1 MCERPIVEGD
11 CFRVELEGFVRTDQL
26 EGDRNTYV
34 FVLEVRNIADQI
46 VQWWHDESVFI
57 DDEGYQHPP
66 SELTYGGYGDPVLE
80 VESDLRKKPEVV
92 PDARV
97 RCVTDVQLPAG
108 REPTRIHYQYDDAE
122 YELDLRD
129 ADMNDLELD
138 PSDIGL
144 STLTEA
150 KDEESDD
157 TDGTKTGT
165 EIDPTASSENFEVT
179 LTNVITDVPDQEVT
193 LLTFDV
199 ENIGHQTTQ
208 WWYDEHTF
216 VDTQGYQ
223 HTEAGT
229 VRSGIVTDAD
239 ISIEGY
245 NAKPEIK
252 PGATSRCIT
261 DVAIDPDERLERV
274 LYDYSDETYEIEIDG
289 ALWEELTVPYEEFD
303 QEGVTVGG
311 TDVDSDID
319 DRITA
324 MVVDDSPDT
333 RFDDIGG
340 LDDQKRK
347 VREAVRDPLIN
358 AGQFEEIGITPPEGV
373 LLYGPPGTGKTMLA
387 RAVANDTGATFIKL
401 AGPELARAYL
411 GEGAELVRDCFEY
424 ARRQR
429 PAIIFIDEIDAIAAE
444 RAAGASEGTE
454 EIYRTMLQ
462 LLSEMDGFEEQS
474 DVRVMAATNRI
485 NRLDEAILRPGRF
498 DRKIE
503 VPLPGPEARREIFR
517 VRMADL
523 ETTDGIDLDGLSE
536 RSNDLSGA
544 EIAAVCTEA
553 GYAALRDDRT
563 EVQQVDF
570 LTALQEINRQV
581 RSDDESAGRQRP
593 R

>member
-1 MCERPIVEGD
+1 MVEGD

-26 EGDRNTYV
+26 EGDRNAYV
-34 FVLEVRNIADQI
+34 FVVEVRNIADQI
-46 VQWWHDESVFI
+46 VQWWHDESIFI
-57 DDEGYQHPP
+57 DNEGYQHSP

-80 VESDLRKKPEVV
+80 VEDDLQKKPEVV

-129 ADMNDLELD
+129 TEMNGLELD
-138 PSDIGL
+138 PADIGL

-150 KDEESDD
+150 RDKESDD
-157 TDGTKTGT
+157 TDGTETGT
-165 EIDPTASSENFEVT
+165 EVDPTASSENFEVT
-179 LTNVITDVPDQEVT
+179 LTNVITDVPEQEVT

-223 HTEAGT
+223 RTEVGT
-229 VRSGIVTDAD
+229 VRGGIITDAD

-245 NAKPEIK
+245 KSKPEIQ
-252 PGATSRCIT
+252 PGATSRCVT
-261 DVAIDPDERLERV
+261 DVVIDPDERLERV

-303 QEGVTVGG
+303 QEEVTIGG
-311 TDVDSDID
+311 TDEDSDID

-347 VREAVRDPLIN
+347 VREAVRDPLISP
-358 AGQFEEIGITPPEGV
+358 GQFEEIGITPPEGV

-411 GEGAELVRDCFEY
+411 GEGAGLVRDCFEY
-424 ARRQR
+424 ARQQR
-429 PAIIFIDEIDAIAAE
+429 PSIIFIDEIDAIAAE

-474 DVRVMAATNRI
+474 NVRVMAATNRI

-503 VPLPGPEARREIFR
+503 VPLPGLEARREIFR
-517 VRMADL
+517 VQTDDL
-523 ETTDGIDLDGLSE
+523 ETTDDIDLDGLAE
-536 RSNDLSGA
+536 RSTDLSGA

-553 GYAALRDDRT
+553 GYATLRADRT
-563 EVQQVDF
+563 RVQQVDF